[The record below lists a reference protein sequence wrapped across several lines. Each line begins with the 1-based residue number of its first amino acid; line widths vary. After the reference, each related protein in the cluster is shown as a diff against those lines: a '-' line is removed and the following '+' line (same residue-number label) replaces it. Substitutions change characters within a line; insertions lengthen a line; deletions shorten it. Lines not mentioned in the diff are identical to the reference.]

1 MDEKRAKF
9 AKRVTREEKEGV
21 REGFIR
27 IEARREFRRAERAGD
42 LERPRSVLDGR
53 KDSFAGRRE
62 EKNVWVEKKMEL
74 SNL

>member
-42 LERPRSVLDGR
+42 LERPRSVLD
-53 KDSFAGRRE
+53 AGRIALLGE
-62 EKNVWVEKKMEL
+62 EKRRMCV
-74 SNL
+74 